1 MVGRLGYGTCQKFVL
16 GVLVALFTELT
27 CNSEISVVSSFLV
40 TTKCGISH
48 AFEEKRLH
56 VLLSQ
61 YIISHRDMHFSER

>member
-27 CNSEISVVSSFLV
+27 CNSEISGVSSFLA

-48 AFEEKRLH
+48 AFE
-56 VLLSQ
+56 
-61 YIISHRDMHFSER
+61 